1 MKITA
6 VIKNTTLVKYLIKYN
21 CNCTKIKY
29 VPVKKITTLTV
40 ITITSQ
46 TVIKITTV
54 TVKITTVKD
63 NYIKNYN
70 CKRQLY

>member
-1 MKITA
+1 M
-6 VIKNTTLVKYLIKYN
+6 KYN
-21 CNCTKIKY
+21 CNCKKIKY
-29 VPVKKITTLTV
+29 VPVIKITTLTI
-40 ITITSQ
+40 ITV

-54 TVKITTVKD
+54 IVIKITSVKD